1 MADDDT
7 PTGSAELTPG
17 RVPVVRAG
25 CLALMLLG
33 VVSALLSLPSLISV
47 DSVRCSIAEQ
57 MVEDANDDDDDW
69 NDVDIGE
76 GDVEDLS
83 CPQAIAAA
91 GQILVRERGDDY
103 EKVPSDGAI
112 RFRGLTALIVGMGQA
127 VSGLATLRTGRREV
141 RNAALAFSAMGLIF
155 AVLGLISLVILTFTV
170 YAIGF
175 SSAAQLLWPRKPRTG
190 GRPGGFG
197 GLSGRSRRTDGGED
211 PPPGDV
217 TPPGDGRDDPAG

>member
-1 MADDDT
+1 MADDDA
-7 PTGSAELTPG
+7 PTGTAELSP
-17 RVPVVRAG
+17 RRAPVVRAG

-33 VVSALLSLPSLISV
+33 LVSALLSLPSLISV

-57 MVEDANDDDDDW
+57 MVEDANDDEDDW

-91 GQILVRERGDDY
+91 ERILVRERGDDY

-112 RFRGLTALIVGMGQA
+112 RFRGITALIVGVGQGVA
-127 VSGLATLRTGRREV
+127 GLATLRTGRREV
-141 RNAALAFSAMGLIF
+141 RNAALAFAAMGLIF

-175 SSAAQLLWPRKPRTG
+175 SAAAQQIWPRKARPQG

-197 GLSGRSRRTDGGED
+197 GFGGRPRG
-211 PPPGDV
+211 
-217 TPPGDGRDDPAG
+217 PAGGQGPRDEPAG